1 METSSCRCRDPQGL
15 HYSSQPADVD
25 AMGEG
30 EWTTN
35 AATRTTVTEVLLSAL
50 SVQRLSWFMSIVV
63 STGIFIYLLM
73 YFTFHTT
80 CSLSDVAV
88 RR

>member
-1 METSSCRCRDPQGL
+1 
-15 HYSSQPADVD
+15 
-25 AMGEG
+25 MGEG

-63 STGIFIYLLM
+63 SIFIYLLM

-80 CSLSDVAV
+80 SSLSDVAV